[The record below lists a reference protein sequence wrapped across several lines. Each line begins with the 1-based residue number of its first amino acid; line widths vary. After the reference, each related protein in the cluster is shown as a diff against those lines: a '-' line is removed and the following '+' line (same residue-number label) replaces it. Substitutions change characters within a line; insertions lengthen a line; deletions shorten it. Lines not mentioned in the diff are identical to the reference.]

1 LVDLIL
7 LPETS
12 VFGRYPTVPISPPF
26 DIACPRLE
34 ATIPIGQIQRSVL
47 KRDSAGFKVNHLVR
61 VSITHWPKEGEP
73 ELIIDENGKMRLK
86 FLERQMN
93 LSFKAKKDDRIQR
106 KIKSEKIPKEL
117 KKGMPSEE
125 RKQSRSL
132 QRSLKTS

>member
-1 LVDLIL
+1 
-7 LPETS
+7 
-12 VFGRYPTVPISPPF
+12 
-26 DIACPRLE
+26 
-34 ATIPIGQIQRSVL
+34 VL
-47 KRDSAGFKVNHLVR
+47 KRDSAGFKVNHLGR